1 MRKSDRLFQLTN
13 LLRAHQPVTAK
24 ELAEKLSVSERTIYR
39 YMDDLSLSGVPVY
52 GEAGIGYSLSEGF
65 ELPPLQLTQQ
75 ELEALIVGVN
85 MLSSW
90 TGKELRNASHSLLS
104 KIEASLP
111 NPDKLGVQRTVRVPG
126 EHLRA
131 IDFKHWDQLHKAI
144 NSHEWIE
151 ISYNTNSVFKL

>member
-1 MRKSDRLFQLTN
+1 
-13 LLRAHQPVTAK
+13 
-24 ELAEKLSVSERTIYR
+24 
-39 YMDDLSLSGVPVY
+39 
-52 GEAGIGYSLSEGF
+52 
-65 ELPPLQLTQQ
+65 
-75 ELEALIVGVN
+75 

-151 ISYNTNSVFKL
+151 ISYNSLSNTSTSRTIFPLGLFYWGGKWTLGSWCSLKEEYRDFRVDRIENIVHAVTATELPDVVNLTNYIDYQKNKSLQYATDTMLSGA